1 MYPPD
6 LWLAQT
12 LSADRARRLSPT
24 KPADVQTRH
33 NRRRRPF
40 PRHRTDGR

>member
-12 LSADRARRLSPT
+12 LSADRARRLSPAG
-24 KPADVQTRH
+24 PADVPTRK
-33 NRRRRPF
+33 RRRRPF
-40 PRHRTDGR
+40 PRHLTDVR